1 MSGLR
6 QQALRDWQRDP
17 PPFPEYLPHLTCR
30 EETVVLAD
38 RLGLAPS
45 VGGVWEL
52 EPVCVEGAPDE
63 RWERVSS
70 AMDGL
75 LARLPEET
83 ALQFYLIGDPHIADE
98 IARFTQ
104 QGQRTGVIG
113 ATCADRVRLYQ
124 DSVQTP
130 LFEHKGIP
138 FRCRRVR
145 TYCSIR
151 QWPQAPRRT
160 GRFLSGRVAFDA
172 WLAHAQSEFA
182 AVEQVLREGLQ
193 LAGMR
198 LARLDA
204 HALKALLWRM
214 LNPAEPFTA
223 TPYREDL
230 LLRNQLLG
238 HHPDV
243 DGYGITCGT
252 HSVTVLSATEPPTE
266 TRPGLFVRE
275 RDFGGAVA
283 ALLDLFPELCLVYN
297 VHILNQQ
304 QAYAGVKRRKSLAW
318 INRLDPLQ
326 GFSVEASVVGEDL
339 EHVIAEVFGRG
350 RRVLAVGIHALL
362 SGTTAELAA
371 QRTRVLAALSHL
383 GFRFVSEET
392 VGAPLVVQCVPL
404 GFDPVAD
411 TQLCRL
417 HRYVSANAADLLPVY
432 GYFRGVG
439 TRTGR
444 FLWLSRRGEC
454 VFFDPWT
461 AAPSPNIFIA
471 GITRAGKSVLVMDLL
486 LQGLRLGARIIVLD
500 KGRSYRRFCQLLGGT
515 HIALEAARL
524 PRMNPFVGRLAPERL
539 PVLWRLLAEM
549 MQGRS
554 ERDFLTREQEG
565 MVERAIT
572 DTYHRLGDEEVTLS
586 DIAAQLQAQGT
597 YGTQLAFRLQPF
609 LRSGRYGR
617 YFDGPNELT
626 LDAAL
631 TVFELGRLDS
641 DPDLQRMLTMVLLD
655 RVTHVLAQ
663 AMEAVRF
670 LVAEEL
676 STVLYTDNAGR
687 YLEEVA
693 RTYGKIG
700 PSLVSVTQQSM
711 DMLHTRAGRAIRD
724 NSPIRLLL
732 PQPPDVVDA
741 ISQELALTPEKRTL
755 FHSLETVPGKFSEAL
770 LDTPTGAG
778 VIRVVI
784 PPMQYW
790 LTTSNAAD
798 CRYLDTQCQLRGS
811 LEAAIAHAAAT
822 YPRGLAGVDGA
833 QHPHDLPSD
842 ADVASAH
849 AVEKGAG
856 EVERGAAG

>member
-1 MSGLR
+1 MSDLR
-6 QQALRDWQRDP
+6 QQTLRDWHQDK
-17 PPFPEYLPHLTCR
+17 PPFPKYLPYVTCR
-30 EETVVLAD
+30 EDLVILAD
-38 RLGLAPS
+38 GLGLTPS

-52 EPVCVEGAPDE
+52 DPVCVEGEPAE
-63 RWERVSS
+63 RWQSVAS

-75 LARLPEET
+75 LARVPEDT
-83 ALQFYLIGDPHIADE
+83 ALQYYLIGDPHIADE
-98 IARFTQ
+98 LARFTK
-104 QGQRTGVIG
+104 QGQHPGIVG
-113 ATCADRVRLYQ
+113 AICDDRLRLYQ
-124 DSVQTP
+124 ESVHTP

-151 QWPQAPRRT
+151 QWPQMPQRT
-160 GRFLSGRVAFDA
+160 GRFLRGRLGFDA
-172 WLAHAQSEFA
+172 WLSHAQSDFA
-182 AVEQVLREGLQ
+182 AVEQVLSEGLQ

-198 LARLDA
+198 LARLDPDT
-204 HALKALLWRM
+204 LKALLWRL

-243 DGYGITCGT
+243 DGTGIAFGT
-252 HSVTVLSATEPPTE
+252 HRVTVLSATEPPTG

-283 ALLDLFPELCLVYN
+283 TLLDLFPALCLVFN

-304 QAYAGVKRRKSLAW
+304 QAYAHVKRRKSLAW

-362 SGTTAELAA
+362 SGTEAELSM
-371 QRTRVLAALSHL
+371 QRTRLLAALSHL
-383 GFRFVSEET
+383 GLRFVPEET
-392 VGAPLVVQCVPL
+392 VGAPLVVQCLPL

-411 TQLCRL
+411 NQLCRL

-439 TRTGR
+439 QRTGR
-444 FLWLSRRGEC
+444 FLWLSRRGEL

-461 AAPSPNIFIA
+461 AAPSPNMIVS
-471 GITRAGKSVLVMDLL
+471 GNTRVGKTVFVMDLL
-486 LQGLRLGARIIVLD
+486 LQGSRLGARIVVLD
-500 KGRSYRRFCQLLGGT
+500 KGGSYRRFCELLGGR
-515 HIALEAARL
+515 HIALDVARL
-524 PRMNPFVGRLAPERL
+524 PRINPFVSRLSPERL
-539 PVLWRLLAEM
+539 PVLWRQLAEM
-549 MQGRS
+549 MQGRN

-565 MVERAIT
+565 MIERAIS
-572 DTYHRLGDEEVTLS
+572 DTYHRFGDDEVTLS
-586 DIAAQLQAQGT
+586 DVAAQLQAQGT
-597 YGTQLAFRLQPF
+597 YGTHLAFRLQPF

-626 LDAAL
+626 LDNPL
-631 TVFELGRLDS
+631 TVFELGQLDS
-641 DPDLQRMLTMVLLD
+641 DPDLQRLLTMVLVD
-655 RVTHVLAQ
+655 RITTVLAQ
-663 AMEAVRF
+663 AGEPIRF

-700 PSLVSVTQQSM
+700 TSLVSVTQQAT
-711 DMLHTRAGRAIRD
+711 DLAHTRAGQAIRD
-724 NSPIRLLL
+724 NSPIRFLL
-732 PQPPDVVDA
+732 PQPPEVVDA
-741 ISQELALTPEKRTL
+741 ISQELALTPEKQTL
-755 FHSLETVPGKFSEAL
+755 FHSLESVPGKFAEAL
-770 LDTPTGAG
+770 LDTPTGTG
-778 VIRVVI
+778 VIRIVI
-784 PPMQYW
+784 PPTQYW
-790 LTTSNAAD
+790 LTTSNDAER
-798 CRYLDTQCQLRGS
+798 RYLDRQCQHLGS
-811 LEAAIAHAAAT
+811 LQAAIAATAAR
-822 YPRGLAGVDGA
+822 YPHGLAGADREPLGQDVVRDDVGA
-833 QHPHDLPSD
+833 VVHAVP
-842 ADVASAH
+842 AH
-849 AVEKGAG
+849 AAEDM
-856 EVERGAAG
+856 E